1 MGKHWQKYWIT
12 LPNGNR
18 NPYKHQSTLA
28 KLMVTLG
35 LGFRALAEALSFV
48 MPIVILNVKI
58 KLNV

>member
-1 MGKHWQKYWIT
+1 